1 MASEKPKTP
10 KRKKPQDHSP
20 SKPLSRHS
28 IKKKKTN
35 RSKNPNH
42 MPLGKNK
49 TLAEKMKNREAEEKK
64 KSGEANRDTV
74 LLSTAPAAEQ
84 LRFFLNLFQSA
95 NKIKLSPLE
104 LEAFK
109 DTSMVRLAEDMDQD
123 VENLSKHMKAIFG
136 TSWKEVLCEGKLSEG
151 TIDAGS
157 PAVLIISTSA
167 LRSLELIRGLK
178 PLTRECRPVKLFAK
192 HLKVEDQVA
201 LLKNRVNFAS
211 GTPSRIK
218 KLIDMDALSLSRLA
232 VVVLDMRRDVKGYSL
247 LTLPQVSAEFWDLYR
262 SHLLQRLLQG
272 DVRICLYGAIP
283 GDQIKKV
290 VKDNN

>member
-1 MASEKPKTP
+1 MASKKPKAP

-28 IKKKKTN
+28 IKKKKPKK
-35 RSKNPNH
+35 SKNPNH
-42 MPLGKNK
+42 IPLGKNK
-49 TLAEKMKNREAEEKK
+49 TLAEKMKNRAEEKK
-64 KSGEANRDTV
+64 KSGEAGSDTV

-136 TSWKEVLCEGKLSEG
+136 TLWKEVLCEGNLSEG

-167 LRSLELIRGLK
+167 LRSLELLRGLK
-178 PLTRECRPVKLFAK
+178 PLTRECRPAKLFAK
-192 HLKVEDQVA
+192 HLKVEEQVG
-201 LLKNRVNFAS
+201 LLKSRVNFAS

-232 VVVLDMRRDVKGYSL
+232 VVVLDMHRDVKGYSL

-272 DVRICLYGAIP
+272 DTRICLYGVIP
-283 GDQIKKV
+283 SGQIKKV
-290 VKDNN
+290 VKDNE